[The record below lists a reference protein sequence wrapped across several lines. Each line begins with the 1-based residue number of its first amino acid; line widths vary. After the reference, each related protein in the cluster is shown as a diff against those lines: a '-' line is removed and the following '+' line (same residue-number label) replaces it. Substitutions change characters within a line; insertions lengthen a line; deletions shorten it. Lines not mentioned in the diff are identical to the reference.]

1 MLHAGHARDLVEVA
15 VAFVASGYYHVP
27 DTDRL
32 KSRNPI
38 VSRGTRGKL
47 STQLNVPETSLM
59 DSTLHVPVLTPI
71 IYLILDRARHRR
83 DRV

>member
-1 MLHAGHARDLVEVA
+1 MLHAGHARDLVEA
-15 VAFVASGYYHVP
+15 AIAFVASGYYHVP

-59 DSTLHVPVLTPI
+59 DGTLPVLTPI